1 MLDALRPR
9 PGALRNDW
17 GIFMLICYHARMSEE
32 TMTDHVT
39 VEAAGKLTGISS
51 RTLRHWIASGKLS
64 TIAGKRGKL
73 VSMGE
78 VEHLAR
84 LVGKSLGNSTSPEN
98 NPATVAEG
106 IAGNVADSSTA
117 TVLVSAAAR
126 LQLAT
131 IRDEWL
137 APLVARIGELER
149 ENGRLTAATA
159 AKDETI
165 SELRRRAAAAEAEV
179 AQQEEREAEP
189 AQSMDYWIAKA
200 VVWEREHQAATG
212 LRRSGS
218 MTPASLRKRA
228 VWLQAQAEEQVIPRP
243 TWWHRLLARLR
254 GAE

>member
-9 PGALRNDW
+9 P
-17 GIFMLICYHARMSEE
+17 S
-32 TMTDHVT
+32 
-39 VEAAGKLTGISS
+39 
-51 RTLRHWIASGKLS
+51 
-64 TIAGKRGKL
+64 
-73 VSMGE
+73 
-78 VEHLAR
+78 
-84 LVGKSLGNSTSPEN
+84 
-98 NPATVAEG
+98 
-106 IAGNVADSSTA
+106 
-117 TVLVSAAAR
+117 
-126 LQLAT
+126 
-131 IRDEWL
+131 
-137 APLVARIGELER
+137 LVARIGELER

-189 AQSMDYWIAKA
+189 AQSVDYWIAKA

-228 VWLQAQAEEQVIPRP
+228 AWLQAQAEEQVIPRP
-243 TWWHRLLARLR
+243 TWWNRLLARLR